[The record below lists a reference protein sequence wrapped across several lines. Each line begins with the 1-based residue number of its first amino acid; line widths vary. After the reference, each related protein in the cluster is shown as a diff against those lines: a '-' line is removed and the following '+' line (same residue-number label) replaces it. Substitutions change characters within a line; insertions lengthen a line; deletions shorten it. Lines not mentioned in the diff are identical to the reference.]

1 MRLSGI
7 LLQLRGNFL
16 ADLRCGTKGSRGSK
30 SVSLCRGPGATPGV
44 VLFLWWVEKGIF
56 QPFRIRGVLPHR
68 AIPAPEAPISNSA
81 AAPSHP

>member
-30 SVSLCRGPGATPGV
+30 PVSLCRGPGATPGV

-81 AAPSHP
+81 ASPSHP